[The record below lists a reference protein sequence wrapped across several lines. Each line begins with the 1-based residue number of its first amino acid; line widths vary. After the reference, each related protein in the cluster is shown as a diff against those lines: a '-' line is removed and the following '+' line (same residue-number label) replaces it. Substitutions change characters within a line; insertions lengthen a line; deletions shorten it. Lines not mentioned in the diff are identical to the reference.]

1 MTACVRPMFDQS
13 GRWRLEPF
21 TVMGR
26 RRDQSGVRTKQARA
40 ALSQAWIVRRTP
52 LTRTVVLLCW
62 TTHHARLD
70 ENLCSCCSGDF
81 CSRAVHEERAES
93 VW

>member
-62 TTHHARLD
+62 TTHHARGSAVGGGLVARVRVAV
-70 ENLCSCCSGDF
+70 
-81 CSRAVHEERAES
+81 RAFTTGSNRA
-93 VW
+93 